1 MKNKNVKNVKIHKKH
16 KFILLKILLSLVAIF
31 LVVYIIYVAA
41 TTIIKRNILSKN
53 VDVINLNEEI
63 IEYGSTLSYNDIYS
77 KLINSNNL
85 YKGSTVNIYLDNSLI
100 TTNSSISFNEVKD
113 INLEIEIITP
123 VIPFLENNVVVLK
136 EVKWKVKDNKYPVIN
151 GIQNREI
158 TAGDEFDSKTGIA
171 AIDEVD
177 GSLDVTIEGE
187 YDINV
192 PGKYT
197 ITVKAVDK
205 NNNVSTESYELTVN
219 EKKVAPT
226 TSSQTSS
233 STNKS
238 SSSSSSNSKSSSS
251 SSSNKSN
258 NSSGSTTSSTPQGNS
273 SSSALTA
280 DTKEGRLNLAKQ
292 EAKRV
297 VSKIITSGMTKLE
310 KATAICNYI
319 TNTVS
324 VQENQSN
331 EAYQSNYG
339 NEAYA
344 ALILKIAAC
353 SGRCKA
359 VTLLCDAAGLKSQH
373 INAGEWTHQWNKVQI
388 DDGSW
393 VVVDSQIGL
402 VADKHPLE

>member
-310 KATAICNYI
+310 KVI
-319 TNTVS
+319 TLQILFQYKKINLMKLT
-324 VQENQSN
+324 NQTM
-331 EAYQSNYG
+331 EMK
-339 NEAYA
+339 
-344 ALILKIAAC
+344 LMLHLFLK
-353 SGRCKA
+353 
-359 VTLLCDAAGLKSQH
+359 
-373 INAGEWTHQWNKVQI
+373 
-388 DDGSW
+388 
-393 VVVDSQIGL
+393 
-402 VADKHPLE
+402 